1 MKTWND
7 FFNVEKEKEYF
18 INLMNFINQEYS
30 LKKVNPEKE
39 NIFKAFQ
46 LTEVQNIKVVIL
58 GQDPYPTNDFA
69 TGLAFSVKETSK
81 LPKSLQNIFKELESD
96 LGIKKENGDLTS
108 WAKNGVLLLNTI
120 LTCIEG
126 RPLSHRNIGWEI
138 LTDNVLKYLNTLDQK
153 ICFILWG
160 NDAIKKASLLNNPTH
175 LIIKSAHPSPLS
187 AYRGFFG
194 SKVFSKTCEFLNC
207 NIDLWK

>member
-81 LPKSLQNIFKELESD
+81 LPKSLQNIFKELEND